1 VVYLKNEIMEQ
12 LKRRLVLPGD
22 EIAVI
27 EEFMGKNNTYI
38 VEGRILS
45 KVVGLVNYDLED
57 RIASVN
63 PLKTLS
69 LPKKDD
75 IVYAIVTRVKD
86 IAASLEIFYIENHKK
101 YFHPSLSATLHVM
114 NVSTSYVKVLY
125 DVLGYGDIVRA
136 KILVGRTPPY
146 VLSLKGRGFGVIY
159 SNCPYCMTPLKKRGF
174 TLFCP
179 KCRRTTKRKISMS
192 HYLLK

>member
-1 VVYLKNEIMEQ
+1 MSENMERI
-12 LKRRLVLPGD
+12 KRRLVLPGE

-27 EEFMGKNNTYI
+27 EEFIGKNNTYI
-38 VEGRILS
+38 AEGRVLS
-45 KVVGLVNYDLED
+45 KIIGLVDYDLED
-57 RIASVN
+57 RIAIVN
-63 PLKTLS
+63 PLKRLS
-69 LPKKDD
+69 LPQKDD

-86 IAASLEIFYIENHKK
+86 IAASLEIFYIENYNR
-101 YFHPSLSATLHVM
+101 YFYPSLSATLHVM

-136 KILVGRTPPY
+136 KILVGKTPPY
-146 VLSLKGRGFGVIY
+146 VLSLKGREFGVIY
-159 SNCPYCMTPLKKRGF
+159 SNCPYCMTPLKKRSF

-179 KCRRTTKRKISMS
+179 RCKRTTKRKISMT

>member
-1 VVYLKNEIMEQ
+1 MERM
-12 LKRRLVLPGD
+12 KKRLVLPGD

-27 EEFMGKNNTYI
+27 EEFMGKSNTYT
-38 VEGRILS
+38 VDGRVLS
-45 KVVGLVNYDLED
+45 KVVGLVRYDLEERTAD
-57 RIASVN
+57 IS
-63 PLKTLS
+63 PLKPLP

-75 IVYAIVTRVKD
+75 VVYAIVTRVKD
-86 IAASLEIFYIENHKK
+86 IAASLDIFYLETRDR
-101 YFHPSLSATLHVM
+101 YFYPPLSATLHVM

-136 KILVGRTPPY
+136 RVLVGKTPPY
-146 VLSLKGRGFGVIY
+146 VLSLKGREFGVIY
-159 SNCPYCMTPLKKRGF
+159 SNCPYCMMPLRKRGF

-179 KCRRTTKRKISMS
+179 RCKRTTKRKISMT

>member
-1 VVYLKNEIMEQ
+1 MNENMERI
-12 LKRRLVLPGD
+12 KRRLVLPGE

-27 EEFMGKNNTYI
+27 EEFIGKNNTYI
-38 VEGRILS
+38 AEGRVLS
-45 KVVGLVNYDLED
+45 KIIGLVDYDLED
-57 RIASVN
+57 RIAIVN
-63 PLKTLS
+63 PLKRLS
-69 LPKKDD
+69 LPQKDD

-86 IAASLEIFYIENHKK
+86 IAASLEIFYIENYNR
-101 YFHPSLSATLHVM
+101 YFYPSLSATLHVM

-136 KILVGRTPPY
+136 KILVGKTPPY
-146 VLSLKGRGFGVIY
+146 VLSLKGREFGVIY
-159 SNCPYCMTPLKKRGF
+159 SNCPYCMTPLKKRSF

-179 KCRRTTKRKISMS
+179 RCKRTTKRKISMT